1 MKDENGSMCPLSPAE
16 IALQQLEYTK
26 KQYQMTRILT
36 GLTAALLVVVIVA
49 SMIFYQRF
57 NAIYKDLVVINANM
71 KDITSDLADLDLKEL
86 NKHLVNT
93 LEASETAMSA
103 VSETISQVDIDE
115 LNRSIKSLQKA
126 LEPLVG
132 ILGVLGGGGRQ

>member
-1 MKDENGSMCPLSPAE
+1 MKDENGSMRPLSPAE

-26 KQYQMTRILT
+26 KQYQMSKIL
-36 GLTAALLVVVIVA
+36 AALTSALLIVVIVA
-49 SMIFYQRF
+49 SMMFYHRF

-71 KDITSDLADLDLKEL
+71 KDITSDLADLDLKGL
-86 NKHLVNT
+86 NEHLVNT
-93 LEASETAMSA
+93 LEASETAMST

-126 LEPLVG
+126 LEPLIAV
-132 ILGVLGGGGRQ
+132 LGVLGGGGRQ

>member
-1 MKDENGSMCPLSPAE
+1 MKDENGSMRLLSPAE

-26 KQYQMTRILT
+26 KQYQMSKILAA
-36 GLTAALLVVVIVA
+36 LTASLLIVVIVA
-49 SMIFYQRF
+49 SMMFYHRF

-71 KDITSDLADLDLKEL
+71 KDITSDLADLDLKGL
-86 NKHLVNT
+86 NEHLVNT
-93 LEASETAMSA
+93 LEASETAMST

>member
-1 MKDENGSMCPLSPAE
+1 MKDENGSMRSLSPSE

-26 KQYQMTRILT
+26 KQYQMSKILAA
-36 GLTAALLVVVIVA
+36 LTASLLI
-49 SMIFYQRF
+49 
-57 NAIYKDLVVINANM
+57 VVINANM
-71 KDITSDLADLDLKEL
+71 KDITSDLADLDLKGL
-86 NKHLVNT
+86 NEHLVNT
-93 LEASETAMSA
+93 LEASETAMST

-132 ILGVLGGGGRQ
+132 ILGVLGGRQ

>member
-1 MKDENGSMCPLSPAE
+1 MKDENGSMRSLSPSE

-26 KQYQMTRILT
+26 KQYQMSKILAA
-36 GLTAALLVVVIVA
+36 LTASLLIVVIVA
-49 SMIFYQRF
+49 SMMFYHRF

-93 LEASETAMSA
+93 LEASETAMST

-132 ILGVLGGGGRQ
+132 ILGVLGGRQ

>member
-1 MKDENGSMCPLSPAE
+1 MKDENGSMRSLSPEE

-26 KQYQMTRILT
+26 KQYQMTRILA
-36 GLTAALLVVVIVA
+36 GLTAALLI
-49 SMIFYQRF
+49 
-57 NAIYKDLVVINANM
+57 VVINANM

-93 LEASETAMSA
+93 LEASETAMST

>member
-1 MKDENGSMCPLSPAE
+1 MKDENGSMRPLSPAE

-26 KQYQMTRILT
+26 KQYQMTRILAS
-36 GLTAALLVVVIVA
+36 LTAALLIVVVVA
-49 SMIFYQRF
+49 SMIFYHRF
-57 NAIYKDLVVINANM
+57 DAIYKDLVVINANM

-93 LEASETAMSA
+93 LEASETAMST

-132 ILGVLGGGGRQ
+132 ILGVLGGGGR

>member
-26 KQYQMTRILT
+26 KQYQMSKIL
-36 GLTAALLVVVIVA
+36 AALTSALLIVVIVA
-49 SMIFYQRF
+49 SMVFYHRF

>member
-1 MKDENGSMCPLSPAE
+1 MKDENGSMRPLSPGE

-49 SMIFYQRF
+49 SMMFYHRF

-93 LEASETAMSA
+93 LEASETAMST

>member
-1 MKDENGSMCPLSPAE
+1 MKDENGSMRPLSPAE

-26 KQYQMTRILT
+26 KQYQMTRILA

-49 SMIFYQRF
+49 SMMFYHRF

-93 LEASETAMSA
+93 LEASETAMST

-115 LNRSIKSLQKA
+115 LNRSIRSLQKA

-132 ILGVLGGGGRQ
+132 ILSVLGGGGRQ